1 MEPKSTSELE
11 NILGKTHIN
20 EASDYIKNN
29 QDSLLNFDR
38 PFFEYMRTLIKEKGL
53 SQQEIFLQADIPE
66 RYGYKLLSEEKRTKQ
81 RDIVLRICY
90 AAKFTLS
97 ETQKALKIYGMPELY
112 AKIPRDAILMICFNS
127 RPGSILDVN
136 DYLYKNGVETLR
148 SSGIQE

>member
-112 AKIPRDAILMICFNS
+112 AKVPRDAILMICFNS